1 MTMTNNDKTND
12 LIKTYT
18 DLLTRCYKS
27 ADRSNTIG
35 TACYV
40 AAALC
45 TAVTVF
51 CATHEHYDVAA
62 INAFIAAYN
71 AIIGKLNINNAKKT
85 QISAMKIQK
94 IISDLKLQKIK

>member
-1 MTMTNNDKTND
+1 MTNNDKTND

-18 DLLTRCYKS
+18 NLVTRCYKS
-27 ADRSNTIG
+27 ADRSNAIG
-35 TACYV
+35 AACYV

-51 CATHEHYDVAA
+51 CATNEHYDIAA

-85 QISAMKIQK
+85 QISAMKFQK

>member
-1 MTMTNNDKTND
+1 MTNNDKTHD

-27 ADRSNTIG
+27 ADRSNSIG

-45 TAVTVF
+45 TAVAVF
-51 CATHEHYDVAA
+51 CATHEHYGITA

-94 IISDLKLQKIK
+94 IISDLKLQNIK